1 MCLLWK
7 QDLASS
13 IMTLFE
19 ESMQQVHREQC
30 VEVILWCEVN
40 MRYLK
45 GSIYYRNL
53 VNFAMS

>member
-1 MCLLWK
+1 
-7 QDLASS
+7 
-13 IMTLFE
+13 MTLFE